1 MEEER
6 FNEAA
11 NEFKTLTQIA
21 NNEPLG
27 HANLGLAYMRMDDEL
42 NNAKSALNNALE
54 LSPKNPDIKFLLAK
68 IYEIEGLEKKSL
80 SILEK
85 VVAENPEHIKSL
97 YQLGITLSKSSDSN
111 DRELAITYLKRA
123 SNILPGNIPSSL
135 KLMELLISADRS
147 DDALYQ
153 LQTLQQTLPLIPKD
167 ANELLRKILELLHE
181 GNSSEAKVPLIMLH
195 NLLKPEDLYQASIIE
210 VRGTKGP
217 IAGNP
222 ITHFMNTQASTKYQ
236 KSKKIRN
243 ITFKDVTSS
252 SNLSIANVGF
262 DMKNIDDKYYPIF
275 ALGDYDLDGD
285 IDLFNINRTTSQDNK
300 KGEFLLENEGG
311 YFTDRSSYTDFKHDG
326 KDQSVIFSDFDNLPL
341 RKNSFDLII
350 CNFCTNKVLD
360 KKSYL
365 QKLLDTLT
373 DDGLFI
379 CNFFGEQTLTELKQ
393 CFFIADDK
401 FLNGAFNRIPKIYSM
416 ADFSNLLTG
425 IGYNEIVT
433 EKINFDVF
441 YKNIIK
447 ILKDIKSMGEK
458 IPIKDQ
464 KEKISKTYLKYLNEI
479 YKKKFTDQNSQL
491 KVTLDIISIS
501 CWKQLKKNS
510 KNQ

>member
-1 MEEER
+1 
-6 FNEAA
+6 
-11 NEFKTLTQIA
+11 
-21 NNEPLG
+21 
-27 HANLGLAYMRMDDEL
+27 MDY
-42 NNAKSALNNALE
+42 N
-54 LSPKNPDIKFLLAK
+54 
-68 IYEIEGLEKKSL
+68 IYKKL
-80 SILEK
+80 SIEEK
-85 VVAENPEHIKSL
+85 NKALKKWNTDNFFFKSFSRIL
-97 YQLGITLSKSSDSN
+97 YN
-111 DRELAITYLKRA
+111 
-123 SNILPGNIPSSL
+123 
-135 KLMELLISADRS
+135 
-147 DDALYQ
+147 
-153 LQTLQQTLPLIPKD
+153 
-167 ANELLRKILELLHE
+167 KILELKPGFENILLL
-181 GNSSEAKVPLIMLH
+181 SS
-195 NLLKPEDLYQASIIE
+195 
-210 VRGTKGP
+210 
-217 IAGNP
+217 
-222 ITHFMNTQASTKYQ
+222 
-236 KSKKIRN
+236 
-243 ITFKDVTSS
+243 
-252 SNLSIANVGF
+252 
-262 DMKNIDDKYYPIF
+262 
-275 ALGDYDLDGD
+275 DLDETVEEVSK
-285 IDLFNINRTTSQDNK
+285 ISAKKLIYVSQYK
-300 KGEFLLENEGG
+300 IFEKEFLRNK
-311 YFTDRSSYTDFKHDG
+311 SYNL
-326 KDQSVIFSDFDNLPL
+326 VFSDFDNLPL

-479 YKKKFTDQNSQL
+479 YKKKFKDQNSQL